1 MALEELKQ
9 DLMEADAD
17 VRSYLET
24 SEEYLQLKVFK
35 ILMHSVTNLSQIAL
49 VGTLIVVALVML
61 SLGASLA
68 INEQMDSF
76 YIGFVIVGLVYVLI
90 AVLCYF
96 FREKLDKP
104 LLRKFSKHYFD

>member
-9 DLMEADAD
+9 DLIEADAD
-17 VRSYLET
+17 MRSYLET

-35 ILMHSVTNLSQIAL
+35 ILMHSVTNLAQIAL
-49 VGTLIVVALVML
+49 VGTLIVVAVVML

-68 INEQMDSF
+68 INEKMDSF
-76 YIGFVIVGLVYVLI
+76 YIGFVIVGLGYVLI

-96 FREKLDKP
+96 FREQLDKP

>member
-9 DLMEADAD
+9 DLIEADAD
-17 VRSYLET
+17 LRSYLET

-35 ILMHSVTNLSQIAL
+35 ILMHSVTNLAQIAL
-49 VGTLIVVALVML
+49 VGTLVVLALVLL

-68 INEQMDSF
+68 INEKMNSF